1 MVKKS
6 LLLTSVMLATMGT
19 GTARAESLESVL
31 ATAYNSN
38 PTLSAARAQLRAT
51 DEGVPQALAN
61 WRPTVSLTG
70 DVGMGEYYNNGNGS
84 LSWTQYRMPRDY
96 SLVISQP
103 LFRGGRTVAA
113 TEQAEA
119 TVLATRAQLEG
130 TEETVLL
137 NAATAFLDV
146 VRDEAVLKL
155 NINNEQV
162 LRRQF
167 DATRERFR
175 VGEITRTDVSQAEAR
190 LAQALADRTN
200 ADGNLQ
206 VSRATFIDVV
216 GRAPES
222 PEAPAKVPP
231 VPASF
236 DEVKATTL
244 AKNPN
249 IIAADWVA
257 RAAKDGIDVVF
268 GELLP
273 TLALTGTVSRAL
285 DTSLRDSATST
296 KQAMLTLTVPIYEA
310 GLSYSRV
317 RAQKQTWA
325 QRLIQ
330 ADQARRDAL
339 QSASQAWERLAAAR
353 ARVRSYG
360 TQISANE
367 LALAGVEEEAKV
379 GSRTVLDVLN
389 AEQELFTSRV
399 NLVAAQHDELV
410 AVFQLRSALGQM
422 TAQALDLPVEL
433 YDPRKHYD
441 DVRHQWIGTGVEKV
455 PGYQD

>member
-1 MVKKS
+1 MTTKCW
-6 LLLTSVMLATMGT
+6 LLAGVVLGGLGIDPAG
-19 GTARAESLESVL
+19 AETLESVL

-38 PTLSAARAQLRAT
+38 PTLIASRAQLRAT
-51 DEGVPQALAN
+51 DEAVPQALAN
-61 WRPTVSLTG
+61 WRPTVTVTG
-70 DVGMGEYYNNGNGS
+70 DVGRGTYYNNGNGS
-84 LSWTQYRMPRDY
+84 FPWTQTRDPRDY
-96 SLVISQP
+96 SLVLSQP

-130 TEETVLL
+130 TEQSVLL
-137 NAATAFLDV
+137 SAATAFFNV
-146 VRDEAVLKL
+146 VRDEAVVKL

-162 LRRQF
+162 LRRQL

-190 LAQALADRTN
+190 LAQAVADRVN
-200 ADGNLQ
+200 AEGNLQ
-206 VSRATFIDVV
+206 VSRAGFIDVV

-222 PEAPAKVPP
+222 PQPPAAAAE
-231 VPASF
+231 VPALF

-249 IIAADWVA
+249 IVSADWVA
-257 RAAKDGIDVVF
+257 RAAKDGIDLVF

-273 TLALTGTVSRAL
+273 TVAVTGTVGRTIEQSL
-285 DTSLRDSATST
+285 IHSDTSTT
-296 KQAMLTLTVPIYEA
+296 QAMLTVSVPIYEA
-310 GLSYSRV
+310 GISYSRV

-339 QSASQAWERLAAAR
+339 QTASQAWETLAAAR
-353 ARVRSYG
+353 ARVKSY
-360 TQISANE
+360 TSQIGANE

-379 GSRTVLDVLN
+379 GSRTVLDTLN
-389 AEQELFTSRV
+389 AEQELFVSRV
-399 NLVAAQHDELV
+399 NLVAARHDEMV
-410 AVFQLRSALGQM
+410 AAFQVKSALGQM
-422 TAQALDLPVEL
+422 TAQALALPVEI
-433 YDPRKHYD
+433 YDPRQHYD
-441 DVRHQWIGTGVEKV
+441 DVRHQWIGTGVDKV
-455 PGYQD
+455 PGYQE